1 MALRPPER
9 SRAAVRRGPS
19 LNLRRGRKIFR
30 KMVFARKVE
39 VSEGGKQWRG
49 EEKKEKKTKERG
61 KNFLFSV
68 LV

>member
-1 MALRPPER
+1 MAER
-9 SRAAVRRGPS
+9 SKARAAVRRGPS
-19 LNLRRGRKIFR
+19 SNLRRGRKIFR
-30 KMVFARKVE
+30 KMVFVRKVVE
-39 VSEGGKQWRG
+39 ISEGGKQWRG

>member
-1 MALRPPER
+1 MAER
-9 SRAAVRRGPS
+9 SKARAAVRRGPS
-19 LNLRRGRKIFR
+19 SNLRRGRKIFR
-30 KMVFARKVE
+30 KMVFARKVVE

-49 EEKKEKKTKERG
+49 EKKEKKTKERG

>member
-1 MALRPPER
+1 
-9 SRAAVRRGPS
+9 
-19 LNLRRGRKIFR
+19 
-30 KMVFARKVE
+30 MVFARKGGE
-39 VSEGGKQWRG
+39 VSKGGNQWKG